1 MKFNLLQKV
10 RFVVYFFADRAYQ
23 QAQLENSISL
33 QDRKLQ
39 RFLEIPRIIITKK
52 RMMYF
57 SFQSFGT

>member
-10 RFVVYFFADRAYQ
+10 RFVVYFFADSAYQ